1 MVQSSNDYV
10 SEALQTFVI
19 NLPETM
25 TAEQLGTVFA
35 VIMDCFVS
43 DQSKREEIFDAVLEA
58 MENADDERDM
68 DLLADTASAVND
80 ANQFLAKL
88 SGKAK

>member
-1 MVQSSNDYV
+1 MAQSSNDAV

-19 NLPETM
+19 NLPENM
-25 TAEQLGTVFA
+25 TSEQLATVFA

-43 DQSKREEIFDAVLEA
+43 DQSKREGIFNAVLEA
-58 MENADDERDM
+58 MESADEEREM
-68 DLLADTASAVND
+68 DLLANTASALND

-88 SGKAK
+88 SGKTK